1 MRFFEL
7 KSNLR
12 MPASNEETD
21 LINRIQESEIF
32 QDDLNYRERELARKM
47 VSRGLL
53 ERKIIDN
60 KVQYIFNGSITS

>member
-7 KSNLR
+7 TSNLR

-60 KVQYIFNGSITS
+60 KVQYLFNGSIT